1 MFIAIGFF
9 YSIPSQPLSPSP
21 RHIELHPFC
30 RFRLRSESSLSHVI
44 FYCLNSLVSLIS
56 RWVHCKVCDF
66 SYLVNHCSIDW
77 FRISNLCLW
86 GLFFFFFFLNKKYN
100 WPNRMVFQTLFVN
113 EILKSRYWFNPPCI
127 KNRLVSWSN
136 NKKLSLEAD
145 AVDWN
150 SKKKKKLSL

>member
-86 GLFFFFFFLNKKYN
+86 GLFFFFFFSTKNTIGLIGWFFKLCLWMKF
-100 WPNRMVFQTLFVN
+100 WSLDIGS
-113 EILKSRYWFNPPCI
+113 ILP
-127 KNRLVSWSN
+127 
-136 NKKLSLEAD
+136 A
-145 AVDWN
+145 
-150 SKKKKKLSL
+150 SKTD